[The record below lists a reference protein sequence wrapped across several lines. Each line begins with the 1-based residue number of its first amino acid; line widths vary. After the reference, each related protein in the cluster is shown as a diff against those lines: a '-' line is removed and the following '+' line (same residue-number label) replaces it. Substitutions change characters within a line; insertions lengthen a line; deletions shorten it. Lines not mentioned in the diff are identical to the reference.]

1 MLCLLMYC
9 MIREQLQRDLA
20 CSHNVAEISKAT
32 DYYTTKTVTCFLYLT
47 SARQNMWFIL
57 LMAAFLT

>member
-20 CSHNVAEISKAT
+20 YSYNVPEISEAT
-32 DYYTTKTVTCFLYLT
+32 DYCTAKTVTCFLYLT
-47 SARQNMWFIL
+47 SAILNM
-57 LMAAFLT
+57 